1 MTDFG
6 LMISKCLVAHGMCIQ
21 KSYKNDVEHEGG
33 GQNINIYSDLLE
45 RRTSMKQVIFVTV

>member
-1 MTDFG
+1 MLMTDFG

-33 GQNINIYSDLLE
+33 DRISTFIVIYLSGE
-45 RRTSMKQVIFVTV
+45 QA